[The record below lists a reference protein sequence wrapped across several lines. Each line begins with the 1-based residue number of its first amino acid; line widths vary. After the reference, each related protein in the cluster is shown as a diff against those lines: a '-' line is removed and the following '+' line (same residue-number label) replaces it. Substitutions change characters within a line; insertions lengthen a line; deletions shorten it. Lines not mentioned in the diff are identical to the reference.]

1 MEYKINEKIHECIHI
16 FMSTD
21 RLRSKLF
28 DRNVKSLGIHHTQ
41 HRILMYIS
49 RHDGVISQ
57 KQISER
63 FEISPAAVAGTIKKR
78 EHNGYITRTGSEN
91 DNRYNDIQITDKGRK
106 IIDDSR
112 SFFIKIDKKTFE
124 NFTDEEVEQ
133 LMYLLNKMKKSLS
146 EEEGN

>member
-21 RLRSKLF
+21 RLRRKLF

-63 FEISPAAVAGTIKKR
+63 FEISPAAVAGTIKKL
-78 EHNGYITRTGSEN
+78 EHNGYITRTVSEN

-112 SFFIKIDKKTFE
+112 SFFIEIDKKTFE

>member
-21 RLRSKLF
+21 RLRRKLF

-63 FEISPAAVAGTIKKR
+63 FEISPAAVAGTIKKL
-78 EHNGYITRTGSEN
+78 EHNGYITRTVSEN